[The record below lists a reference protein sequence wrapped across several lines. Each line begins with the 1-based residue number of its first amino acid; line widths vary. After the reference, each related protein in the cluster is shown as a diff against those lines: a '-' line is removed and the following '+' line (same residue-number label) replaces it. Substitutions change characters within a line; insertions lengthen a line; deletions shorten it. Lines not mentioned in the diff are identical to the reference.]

1 MIIGKS
7 KINRPITYLDIID
20 IKQKT
25 KEIEKELR
33 MKFKTDSKIEMV
45 IIDDYTIGLNVIVP

>member
-7 KINRPITYLDIID
+7 KINRPITYSDVID

-45 IIDDYTIGLNVIVP
+45 ILDDYTIGLNVIVP

>member
-7 KINRPITYLDIID
+7 KINRPITYQDIID

-45 IIDDYTIGLNVIVP
+45 ILDDYTIGLNVIVP

>member
-1 MIIGKS
+1 MIIGKN
-7 KINRPITYLDIID
+7 KINRPITHSDIID

-45 IIDDYTIGLNVIVP
+45 ILDDYTIGLNVIVP